1 MTTRSSWSRYRCPA
15 GIGFMHSKKLPVL
28 SDADAA
34 ALANEYAAEIRA
46 RRQAPAAAKDWISLV
61 YRLPDGLRQV
71 LLEELD
77 RGNLLVEIAE
87 SSWPSPRCIIG
98 TMRDRFHGDGR
109 ACPPRRRL
117 APGERHPAVA
127 GERRRD
133 PGRPGIPPDDLTPD
147 SIHSDNSAKFAS
159 STASC
164 GSDFRPL

>member
-109 ACPPRRRL
+109 ACPPGVVWHQVNDIRQWR
-117 APGERHPAVA
+117 ENVA
-127 GERRRD
+127 EILD
-133 PGRPGIPPDDLTPD
+133 GREFLLMT
-147 SIHSDNSAKFAS
+147 
-159 STASC
+159 
-164 GSDFRPL
+164 